1 MAMPETTQWLKV
13 RIKELTPPL
22 INNIL
27 ANDFTPVAVGT
38 WYEVKDDTMLGGQDQ
53 MCIKHEL

>member
-13 RIKELTPPL
+13 RITELTPPL

-38 WYEVKDDTMLGGQDQ
+38 WYEVKDDTMGGQDQ

>member
-13 RIKELTPPL
+13 RIMELTPPL

-38 WYEVKDDTMLGGQDQ
+38 RYVVKDNTMLGGQDQ
-53 MCIKHEL
+53 NVH